1 MQTDWIMILRNVLLL
16 GPQNQ
21 NKLNSDVYAL
31 ISIKEFLI
39 AVGLYDIKKL
49 KDAVNPFITVIK
61 LRF

>member
-31 ISIKEFLI
+31 ISIKDFLI

>member
-31 ISIKEFLI
+31 ISIKDFLI
-39 AVGLYDIKKL
+39 TVGFYDIKKL
-49 KDAVNPFITVIK
+49 KDAVNLFITVIK